1 MGINGKMSRNLLYKT
16 SRQYLLYSIL
26 ILLIAAPLFYYVTQQ
41 IYIEEADD
49 TLALHKKEFQQY
61 TAPSLH
67 DTDIILWNKFNR
79 NANIEPGS
87 DVIKDSFFYSTYYD
101 TLDAEQEP
109 YRELISTV
117 TINDKPFVYRAKV
130 NLVESE
136 DLLKSISILFFVLIF
151 VLLLG
156 LFLINRKLSR
166 TLWKPFYTTLQEI
179 ENFQIDTD
187 KKPEFSK
194 TAITEFNRLHASI
207 NKLIQR
213 NIAIYASQ
221 REFVENAAHELQT
234 PLAVFQVKIDQLI
247 QRNDI
252 TREQSEILT
261 TLNDSV
267 ARLTRLN
274 KNLLLLSKME
284 NTGYGERQLCNIND
298 ALKKNLSF
306 FTEQAAAKNI
316 TISVQQEAVLE
327 VLANHA
333 LVDIL
338 INNLFLNAIRHN
350 HINGTIEVLISSDS
364 LVFMN
369 SGELVSLD
377 KEKLFNRFYKADASA
392 YGNGLGLSIIKRIT
406 DLHNWKVDY
415 KYADDL
421 HCFTVTC

>member
-1 MGINGKMSRNLLYKT
+1 MSRNLLYKT

-26 ILLIAAPLFYYVTQQ
+26 ILLVAAPLFYYVTQQ

-79 NANIEPGS
+79 NANIEQGNR
-87 DVIKDSFFYSTYYD
+87 VIEDSFFYSTYYD

-109 YRELISTV
+109 YRELMSTV
-117 TINDKPFVYRAKV
+117 TIKGKPFIYRAKV

-156 LFLINRKLSR
+156 LFFINRKLSL
-166 TLWKPFYTTLQEI
+166 TLWKPFYTALQEI
-179 ENFQIDTD
+179 ENFQIDKN
-187 KKPEFSK
+187 KKPEFIQ
-194 TAITEFNRLHASI
+194 TDITEFNRLHASI
-207 NKLIQR
+207 NKLVEK
-213 NIAIYASQ
+213 NITIYANQ

-234 PLAVFQVKIDQLI
+234 PLAIFQAKIDMLI

-252 TREQSEILT
+252 TMEQSEILT

-267 ARLTRLN
+267 ARLARLN

-284 NTGYGERQLCNIND
+284 NTGYGERQLCNINE
-298 ALKKNLSF
+298 ALEKNLSF
-306 FTEQAAAKNI
+306 FTEQATAKQIAI
-316 TISVQQEAVLE
+316 TIQHDAVLE
-327 VLANHA
+327 VQANTA

-338 INNLFLNAIRHN
+338 LNNLFLNAIRHN
-350 HINGTIEVLISSDS
+350 HLNGTIQVITSATT
-364 LVFMN
+364 LVFIN
-369 SGELVSLD
+369 SGEPVSLD
-377 KEKLFNRFYKADASA
+377 REKLFNRFYKADASA
-392 YGNGLGLSIIKRIT
+392 YGNGLGLSIIKKIT
-406 DLHNWKVDY
+406 DLHNWTVDY
-415 KYADDL
+415 RYADGL
-421 HCFTVTC
+421 HRFTITC